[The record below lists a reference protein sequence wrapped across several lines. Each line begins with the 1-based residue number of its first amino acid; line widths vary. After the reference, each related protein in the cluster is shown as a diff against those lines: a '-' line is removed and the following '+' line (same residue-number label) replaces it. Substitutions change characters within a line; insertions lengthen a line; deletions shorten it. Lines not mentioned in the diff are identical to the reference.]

1 MISNM
6 KITRRQL
13 KRIIK
18 EEKQKLLKEA
28 GMFPG
33 FERPDKNVSGWNG
46 SYGGSTYEG
55 VDVMQLVSDQLDRI
69 GNTAPKEFWDL
80 LEAYIN
86 DVEDAAS
93 KGEM

>member
-6 KITRRQL
+6 KLTRKQL
-13 KRIIK
+13 KRILK

-33 FERPDKNVSGWNG
+33 IEKPEKNVSGWNG

-55 VDVMQLVSDQLDRI
+55 VDVMQLVSDQLDRM
-69 GNTAPKEFWDL
+69 GATAPKEFWDL

-86 DVEDAAS
+86 DVEDAAN